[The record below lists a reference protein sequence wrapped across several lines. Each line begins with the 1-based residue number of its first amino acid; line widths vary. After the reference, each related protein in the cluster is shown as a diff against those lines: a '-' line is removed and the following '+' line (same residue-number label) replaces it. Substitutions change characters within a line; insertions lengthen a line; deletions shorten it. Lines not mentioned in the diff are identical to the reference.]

1 MKKLVKSLCAVVA
14 LFAIAL
20 CLVAC
25 APKDAKAAKE
35 KLTKAGYTATI
46 VYEKTGDDAKEG
58 AIANVTAVKGS
69 SIGGVI
75 DGVLGGNGLTATLY
89 ASAKEAKQAYEDT
102 KDSDG
107 KTSAQLVGNWV
118 LIGEEEAIKAFK

>member
-35 KLTKAGYTATI
+35 KLEKAGYTAKI
-46 VYEKTGDDAKEG
+46 MYEKTGDEAKEG
-58 AIANVTAVKGS
+58 AIANVSAVKGS
-69 SIGGVI
+69 SIGGVV
-75 DGVLGGNGLTATLY
+75 DGVLGGDFFSATLY
-89 ASAKEAKQAYEDT
+89 ASSKEAKQAYEDS

-107 KTSAQLVGNWV
+107 KTSLQLIGNWV
-118 LIGEEEAIKAFK
+118 VGGEEEAIKAFK

>member
-20 CLVAC
+20 VLVAC

-35 KLTKAGYTATI
+35 KLAKAGYTATI

-58 AIANVTAVKGS
+58 AIANVTAVKGDS
-69 SIGGVI
+69 LGSVIGSAI
-75 DGVLGGNGLTATLY
+75 DGKALTATLY
-89 ASAKEAKQAYEDT
+89 ASSKEAKEAYEKT

-107 KTSAQLVGNWV
+107 KTSAQLIGNWV
-118 LIGEEEAIKAFK
+118 VLGEEAAIKAFK